1 LFDILRFNTFLLNLK
16 DFMYLNSSQAF
27 LAFIIF
33 IIAVFPAF
41 SAAPLKYKIGSPNTL
56 WVTQNLKR
64 LSLREKISQLIQIRV
79 QGKFLNRQD
88 PDLLAL
94 KEQVTKN
101 RVGGA
106 VLFAGNVYESA
117 VLLNELQTLAKLP
130 LLVAADFERG
140 AAFRIADTT
149 SFPWTMAIGA
159 TGSERFAYQEGSI
172 TAQESRAMGVHWI
185 YAPVMDVNN
194 NPENPVINIRSYGED
209 PQLVARLGSAFI
221 RGAHDGGVL
230 TTAKHFPGHGDTA
243 TDSHLGLAIVRSNL
257 ARLESVELLPFRSAI
272 SAGVDSIMTAH
283 VAVPELTGSSESPAT
298 LSGKILTDLLRQ
310 SLNFSGIVVTDALEM
325 GGVSNRY
332 WSGLAAVKAIQAG
345 ADVLILPLNV
355 ATAIDE
361 IERAVKRG
369 EITESR
375 IDRSVEKILRA
386 KSSLGLDRN
395 RIASIGQIGVS
406 VSKPQSVKLAQE
418 IADCSITAVKDEQHL
433 LPIDSLKQRR
443 IFSLVLSSDTE
454 TNPLSV
460 FQAELRRRF
469 TSIRTMWIDTRIS
482 EELANEIERTASES
496 DLILCSTVVRLSSGQ
511 PASPFTLRQRVI
523 IESLFASKKP
533 VIWTAFGNPYVYRLA
548 PQAGTYLCT
557 FSYSDTS
564 QIAAAKA
571 LSGEIPI
578 QGKMPASIPPFFN
591 YGDGLQIPRTDMLLG
606 TATSQESFAE
616 SKQLVSSLI
625 ESGTIPGAA
634 IIIGQNNSI
643 VWEHYAGKLGLAKV
657 SSKSIFDL
665 SSLAGVVGTT
675 SAAMMSLASKDLI
688 LSAPVRDYLPENSS
702 SNPATLSIKDL
713 LMRYSVAATD
723 SDMLL
728 LNSIVSRASGISL
741 DRFLAA
747 RLFVP
752 LGMKGALFKP
762 PRSATLNSS
771 ARDIAV
777 FAQMLLNGGVYDYR
791 RYFERS
797 ILAQFTGIPAMGWSK
812 PSVTNWS
819 KKLFSSTAFGHNAS
833 SGIALWID
841 PEKQL
846 FIVLL
851 TNAPDKQKTADAQ
864 RLIIESLVRA
874 LNYTEP

>member
-1 LFDILRFNTFLLNLK
+1 LTKRNQVFI
-16 DFMYLNSSQAF
+16 A
-27 LAFIIF
+27 AFIILAF
-33 IIAVFPAF
+33 AISPAF
-41 SAAPLKYKIGSPNTL
+41 SESKLLKYKIGSPNPL
-56 WVTQNLKR
+56 WVNQNLKR
-64 LSLREKISQLIQIRV
+64 LSIRDKIAQLIQIRV
-79 QGKFLNRQD
+79 QGKFVNRQD
-88 PDLLAL
+88 SDFLAL
-94 KEQVTKN
+94 KEQVIRN
-101 RVGGA
+101 RIGGI

-117 VLLNELQTLAKLP
+117 VLLNELQTASRLP

-149 SFPWTMAIGA
+149 SFPWTMAVGA

-185 YAPVMDVNN
+185 YAPVLDVNN

-257 ARLESVELLPFRSAI
+257 ARLESVELLPFKSAI

-283 VAVPELTGSSESPAT
+283 VAVPEVTGSPETPAT
-298 LSGKILTDLLRQ
+298 LSEKILTDLLRK

-332 WSGLAAVKAIQAG
+332 WSGLAAVKAVQAG
-345 ADVLILPLNV
+345 ADVLVLPLNV
-355 ATAIDE
+355 AAAIDE

-369 EITESR
+369 LIPESR
-375 IDRSVEKILRA
+375 INRSVEKILKA

-395 RIASIGQIGVS
+395 RIASIGQIGVT

-418 IADCSITAVKDEQHL
+418 IADRSITAVKDEQHL
-433 LPIDSLKQRR
+433 LPIDPLKDRR
-443 IFSLVLSSDTE
+443 ILSLVLSSDTE
-454 TNPLSV
+454 SNPLSI

-469 TSIRTMWIDTRIS
+469 TSIRTMWSDARLS
-482 EELANEIERTASES
+482 EELANEIEKAAAES

-511 PASPFTLRQRVI
+511 PAASFPKKQREL
-523 IESLFASKKP
+523 IEKLFASKKSI
-533 VIWTAFGNPYVYRLA
+533 VWTAFGNPYVYRVA

-591 YGDGLQIPRTDMLLG
+591 YGDGLQIPRIDRTLG
-606 TATSQESFAE
+606 TSAPAARQEPFEE

-625 ESGTIPGAA
+625 ASGTIPGAA

-643 VWEHYAGKLGLAKV
+643 IWEHYAGKLGVVNV
-657 SSKSIFDL
+657 SWKSTYDL
-665 SSLAGVVGTT
+665 SSLSGVVGTT
-675 SAAMMSLASKDLI
+675 SAAMMSMASKDLI
-688 LSAPVRDYLPENSS
+688 LSAPVRDYLPESS
-702 SNPATLSIKDL
+702 LIDPPTLSIKEL
-713 LMRYSVAATD
+713 LMRYSASATD
-723 SDMLL
+723 SDMIL
-728 LNSIVSRASGISL
+728 LNEIVSRASGISL
-741 DRFLAA
+741 DRFLAT

-752 LGMKGALFKP
+752 LGMKNSSFKP
-762 PRSATLNSS
+762 LRSVAIHSS
-771 ARDIAV
+771 ARDLAV
-777 FAQMLLNGGVYDYR
+777 VAQMLLNGGIYDYK
-791 RYFERS
+791 RYFDRS
-797 ILAQFTGIPAMGWSK
+797 ILSQFTGAHAMGWSK
-812 PSVTNWS
+812 PSLTGWTD
-819 KKLFSSTAFGHNAS
+819 KLFSLNAFGHNAS
-833 SGIALWID
+833 SGNALWID
-841 PEKQL
+841 PEKHF
-846 FIVLL
+846 FIVFL
-851 TNAPDKQKTADAQ
+851 TNAQDKQKASDAQ
-864 RLIIESLVRA
+864 RAILESLIRA